1 MDAVKIWGKT
11 LRAAMRLNVVKVSRA
26 EFLEKELGHYCAP
39 ATIEKIISG
48 EKKTYNLIPIETL
61 DHVAA
66 GCINYQT
73 TVACSIAAVAGV
85 PGGLGLALAIPAD
98 LAQFYGNILALSQ
111 KLMYIYGW
119 PDIRDKK
126 GEIDDATLQVLT
138 LFVGVAMGCKE
149 AGKAINA
156 ILAKLSDQLI
166 RNIPRKTRHPQ
177 RILLRRTASRIM
189 DRHKN
194 IKGKPRQRHRQ
205 SSSPNRRTHQ
215 RRHDLLHIQ
224 AHGQPP
230 QEAPP
235 LPSINEYWIT
245 WSKTLLKTPSFSH
258 NP

>member
-1 MDAVKIWGKT
+1 MMDAVKIWGKT

-48 EKKTYNLIPIETL
+48 EEKTYNLIPIETL

-85 PGGLGLALAIPAD
+85 PGGLGLALAIPAY

-166 RNIPRKTRHPQ
+166 RNIPEKLVTHSAFYSVVRQVASWIGIKISKESLAKGIGKALPLIGAPINAGMTYYTFKPMANRLKKH
-177 RILLRRTASRIM
+177 LRSQALT
-189 DRHKN
+189 N
-194 IKGKPRQRHRQ
+194 IG
-205 SSSPNRRTHQ
+205 
-215 RRHDLLHIQ
+215 
-224 AHGQPP
+224 
-230 QEAPP
+230 
-235 LPSINEYWIT
+235 
-245 WSKTLLKTPSFSH
+245 
-258 NP
+258 